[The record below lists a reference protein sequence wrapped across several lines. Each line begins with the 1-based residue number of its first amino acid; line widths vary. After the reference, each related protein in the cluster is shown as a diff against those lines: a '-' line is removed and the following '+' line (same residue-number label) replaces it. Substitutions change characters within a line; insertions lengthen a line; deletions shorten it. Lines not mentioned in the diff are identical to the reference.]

1 MNGIAEIL
9 CSLRGEMS
17 LREVEN
23 VTSVS
28 RSYLSR
34 VENGLRKPSAEVLS
48 KLADCYGVDPLFLYG
63 AAGLLKDAPEEKT
76 LSDLAAVVNAGGR
89 LSSEQVKLLRLVAE
103 SMLSDA
109 EGKDPSRL

>member
-9 CSLRGEMS
+9 RSLRGEMS

-48 KLADCYGVDPLFLYG
+48 KLADCYGVDPLFLYK
-63 AAGLLKDAPEEKT
+63 AAGLLPQSEGDA
-76 LSDLAAVVNAGGR
+76 LSDIAALVNAGGK
-89 LSSEQVKLLRLVAE
+89 LSSEQVKLLRFVAE
-103 SMLSDA
+103 SMLRDSL
-109 EGKDPSRL
+109 KDPTNI